1 LGFTPEMINQSDNP
15 VPWALLL
22 YEIDEVR
29 EHLDSLA
36 KQMAADGRIDDEDFA
51 VQIGHAYAH
60 LNRIWHRRNDEAE
73 EIADDKWDALSK
85 FPTDIDPVG

>member
-1 LGFTPEMINQSDNP
+1 MINQSDNP

-29 EHLDSLA
+29 QHLDSLA
-36 KQMAADGRIDDEDFA
+36 KQMASAGRIDNDDFR

-60 LNRIWHRRNDEAE
+60 LNRIWHRRNEKSE
-73 EIADDKWDALSK
+73 EITGEQWDAFSK
-85 FPTDIDPVG
+85 FPTDINPVG

>member
-1 LGFTPEMINQSDNP
+1 MINQSDNP

-36 KQMAADGRIDDEDFA
+36 KQIVAAGYIDDRDFE

-60 LNRIWHRRNDEAE
+60 LNRIWHRRNDQSE
-73 EIADDKWDALSK
+73 EITDENWDAFRR
-85 FPTDIDPVG
+85 FPTDIEPVG